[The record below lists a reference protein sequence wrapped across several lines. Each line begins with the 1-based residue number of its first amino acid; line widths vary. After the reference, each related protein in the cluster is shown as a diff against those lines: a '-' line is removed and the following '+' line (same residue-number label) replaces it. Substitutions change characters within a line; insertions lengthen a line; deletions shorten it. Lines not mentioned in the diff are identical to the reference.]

1 VAAWHHHD
9 KPKRTRPGLD
19 ADIYLLRL
27 DSFGFAI
34 RAIPKVQADTDLERE
49 RRASPPRARA
59 SVFSRTP

>member
-34 RAIPKVQADTDLERE
+34 PPIPKVQADQD
-49 RRASPPRARA
+49 RRGKPRPTGVRRNEEASSA
-59 SVFSRTP
+59 